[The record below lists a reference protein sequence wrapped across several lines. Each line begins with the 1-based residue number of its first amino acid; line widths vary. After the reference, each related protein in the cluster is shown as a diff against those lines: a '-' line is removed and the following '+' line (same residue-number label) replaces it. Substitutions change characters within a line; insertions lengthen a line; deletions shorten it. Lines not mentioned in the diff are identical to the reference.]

1 MEDMKDTDKA
11 VLRFNDGRLMKGYLE
26 SFSADQPVVKIQ
38 AAETGKEISVN
49 INELKAIFFVRSFEG
64 KRGYH
69 EKKIYGI
76 SRPRGHRVFIKFTD
90 GEGLVGFLEGDVPW
104 DKGFFLSKQDRTLK
118 GFYLLPVDLDS
129 NNIKVF
135 VIASSVKDVTVVP

>member
-1 MEDMKDTDKA
+1 MNDLKETDKA

-26 SFSADQPVVKIQ
+26 LFSADQPVVKIK
-38 AAETGKEISVN
+38 AAGTGEQFSVN
-49 INELKAIFFVRSFEG
+49 TDELKAIFFVRSFEG
-64 KRGYH
+64 KIGYH
-69 EKKIYGI
+69 EKKVYGI
-76 SRPRGHRVFIKFTD
+76 SKPRGHRVFIKFTD

-104 DKGFFLSKQDRTLK
+104 DKGFFLSKQDRNLK